1 MKVIVPCCGSSSRY
15 PNMPP
20 KWMLPAADGRPM
32 ICAAVGG
39 LQVDPNDLIVTILR
53 DHEERFQV
61 TEGLKN
67 AFGRPIATCILEKPT
82 RSQSDTIAQTLRT
95 LSLGEP
101 FLVKDSDNTFAIDE
115 LDQSDNYVC
124 VDSLNNYDS
133 INPRNKSYLQ
143 VNHNG
148 LVTNIR
154 EKVVISDTF
163 NVGGYFFTEPSQFLE
178 YFDRISANTAEWNR
192 EIYLSDVIGSMI
204 LDGIPFYSRMV
215 KAYRDWGT
223 IREWQR
229 ALLDRRAYF
238 VSLDGFV
245 FERGNRYFKPRFE
258 DVQANAGAVEAIRS
272 LAKAGHHITYLSI
285 RPAALAALTAQQIAA
300 AGLPDGHVVFDC
312 PVAKWTLATAPH
324 STLPFRTS
332 DAVELDPTD
341 VNLSETIR
349 GEAMPLG

>member
-1 MKVIVPCCGSSSRY
+1 MKVIVPCCGRSSRF
-15 PNMPP
+15 PNLPP

-39 LQVDPNDLIVTILR
+39 LKVDQDDLIVTLLR
-53 DHEERFQV
+53 EHEERFNV
-61 TEGLKN
+61 TEGLHN
-67 AFGRPIATCILEKPT
+67 AFGRPIATCILEQQT
-82 RSQSDTIAQTLRT
+82 RSQSDTVAQTLRA
-95 LSLGEP
+95 LSLEEP
-101 FLVKDSDNTFAIDE
+101 FFVKDSDNSYEVEEIE
-115 LDQSDNYVC
+115 RSDNYVC

-143 VNHNG
+143 VSQNG

-163 NVGGYFFTEPSQFLE
+163 NVGGYFFTSPPQFLE
-178 YFDRISANTAEWNR
+178 YFDRLSANTAEWNR

-204 LDGIPFYSRMV
+204 LDNIPFYSRMV
-215 KAYRDWGT
+215 KGYRDWGT

-245 FERGNRYFKPRFE
+245 FERGNRYFNPRFE
-258 DVQANAGAVEAIRS
+258 DVQPNAGAVEAVRG
-272 LAKAGHHITYLSI
+272 LAAAGHHITYLSI
-285 RPAALAALTAQQIAA
+285 RPSALAAITKQQIAA
-300 AGLPDGHVVFDC
+300 AGLPEAHVVYDC
-312 PVAKWTLATAPH
+312 PVAKWTLVTAPH

-332 DAVELDPTD
+332 DALELAPAD

-349 GEAMPLG
+349 GDAIPLV

>member
-1 MKVIVPCCGSSSRY
+1 M
-15 PNMPP
+15 
-20 KWMLPAADGRPM
+20 
-32 ICAAVGG
+32 
-39 LQVDPNDLIVTILR
+39 
-53 DHEERFQV
+53 

-95 LSLGEP
+95 LIAGRTVSRQRL
-101 FLVKDSDNTFAIDE
+101 DNTFAIDE

-154 EKVVISDTF
+154 KMSSSPDTF

-178 YFDRISANTAEWNR
+178 YFDRLSANTAEWNR

-223 IREWQR
+223 IRECTGLARSPGLLRFTRRFRVR
-229 ALLDRRAYF
+229 ARQSLLQA
-238 VSLDGFV
+238 SL
-245 FERGNRYFKPRFE
+245 
-258 DVQANAGAVEAIRS
+258 
-272 LAKAGHHITYLSI
+272 
-285 RPAALAALTAQQIAA
+285 
-300 AGLPDGHVVFDC
+300 
-312 PVAKWTLATAPH
+312 
-324 STLPFRTS
+324 
-332 DAVELDPTD
+332 
-341 VNLSETIR
+341 
-349 GEAMPLG
+349 